1 MFLGAVALKHKI
13 TAFLPV
19 PSSAQCCTEL
29 IWAARGCWAVQP
41 SRSLLAWGKISEVL
55 PGLLWA
61 SLGCLLFEGCLGRS
75 RSPQSWAELFPF
87 VIGGLSC
94 LAEQGR
100 RFEHPGALA

>member
-61 SLGCLLFEGCLGRS
+61 SLAVCCLKAVLAGPEALSPGLNSFLCYRGFE
-75 RSPQSWAELFPF
+75 
-87 VIGGLSC
+87 LSC
-94 LAEQGR
+94 
-100 RFEHPGALA
+100 